1 MLARYLDEH
10 NYLEPIPILIQEAN
24 LNGVHLD
31 PKLGPNSG

>member
-10 NYLEPIPILIQEAN
+10 NYLEPIPIEEVN
-24 LNGVHLD
+24 LNWVHLD